1 MALKTKASAVLV
13 AALLLPLAP
22 ASALAAAAT
31 AAATVNVR
39 SGPDASYGV
48 VAQLQAGQAVD
59 ISKCQGRFCYI
70 SFGTASGWVAAN
82 YLTRDTVARPAIAA
96 APRVAAA
103 SPLPPAY
110 SADPI
115 APHVSVEVT
124 QSDAGSFDIPVPK
137 ADVPGG
143 DLDGGFTIPA
153 PLNGDDFATANS
165 GWHFRGFG
173 PQRRLMAE
181 AGGLDRPGEACF
193 YEGPDFAG
201 AGFCLRE
208 GQSLASLGRWSDSI
222 ASIRNPDGLRVSLC
236 GEPGFGCE
244 VFEASTPELPDLGG
258 PLSSISI
265 GAPGY

>member
-1 MALKTKASAVLV
+1 MVLKTKYLASFV

-22 ASALAAAAT
+22 AAAFAAAAT

-70 SFGTASGWVAAN
+70 SFGNASGWVAAN
-82 YLTRDTVARPAIAA
+82 YLTRDAVSRPAIAP
-96 APRVAAA
+96 APRVAGA

-110 SADPI
+110 ATAPV
-115 APHVSVEVT
+115 APHVSVEVART
-124 QSDAGSFDIPVPK
+124 DTGSFVIPVPR

-143 DLDGGFTIPA
+143 APDDGFSIPA
-153 PLNGDDFATANS
+153 PLNGDDFASANS

-173 PQRRLMAE
+173 PQHRLMAE
-181 AGGLDRPGEACF
+181 AGGLDQPGEACF

-208 GQSLASLGRWSDSI
+208 GQSLASLGRWSDNI
-222 ASIRNPDGLRVSLC
+222 ASIRNPDGLKVSLC
-236 GEPGFGCE
+236 GDPGLGCQ
-244 VFEASTPELPDLGG
+244 VFDTSTPDLPDLGG
-258 PLSSISI
+258 PLSSITI
-265 GAPGY
+265 GAQGY